1 MRMGMHFVRDSLAP
15 ALAALIAIAAMV
27 AGTSGSAHADGDA
40 QKGKTA
46 FISHGCWECHGF
58 NGQGAETSNGK
69 VIARTLLPLDA
80 FVSFVR
86 NTNGE
91 MPPFKEAIISDAA
104 LADIYAYLQSLPQP
118 KAASD
123 IPLLNGG
130 RSQ

>member
-1 MRMGMHFVRDSLAP
+1 MRMGMRFVRGSPAP
-15 ALAALIAIAAMV
+15 ALAALVAIAAG
-27 AGTSGSAHADGDA
+27 ASGSARADGDA
-40 QKGKTA
+40 QKGNAA
-46 FISHGCWECHGF
+46 FVSHGCWECHGF
-58 NGQGAETSNGK
+58 DGQGGEDSNGK
-69 VIARTLLPLDA
+69 VIARTPLPLDA

-91 MPPFKEAIISDAA
+91 MPPFREAIISDAE

-130 RSQ
+130 RSR